1 MLKEIERNL
10 NLLGVKLNGSL
21 NVELDLNNQDKVN
34 VYDMNI
40 MTFKKTLIGVYYK
53 NINTVFLAHLI

>member
-1 MLKEIERNL
+1 MLAEIERNL
-10 NLLGVKLNGSL
+10 KHLGVKLNGSL

-53 NINTVFLAHLI
+53 NLNTVFLAHLI

>member
-1 MLKEIERNL
+1 MLAEIERNL
-10 NLLGVKLNGSL
+10 KQLEVKLNGSL

-53 NINTVFLAHLI
+53 NLNTVFLAHLI

>member
-21 NVELDLNNQDKVN
+21 NVELDLNNQNKVN

-53 NINTVFLAHLI
+53 NLNTVFLAHLI

>member
-1 MLKEIERNL
+1 MLAEIERNL
-10 NLLGVKLNGSL
+10 KQLGVKLNGSL

-40 MTFKKTLIGVYYK
+40 MTFKKTLIRVYYK
-53 NINTVFLAHLI
+53 NLNTVFLAHLI

>member
-53 NINTVFLAHLI
+53 NLNTVFLAHLI